1 MERDF
6 FLLTLHVPRTTLTP
20 PAPNPISVQV
30 PPRNTSSPGFTLIE
44 AGLATV
50 IVGVGFTA
58 LMGLFAACTQQNRAA
73 SHLTTATL
81 LAGNVQEMMAEL
93 PFSEPKAL
101 VATFG
106 PEPGETLATFDD
118 VDDLNGASIN
128 PPVDALRRPLGD
140 LSQYTQAVSV
150 ETVEAGRVTRGSSA
164 GDAVRVTVKVLYGS
178 GSDAP
183 QPLYELSWVRF
194 RQK

>member
-1 MERDF
+1 M
-6 FLLTLHVPRTTLTP
+6 
-20 PAPNPISVQV
+20 
-30 PPRNTSSPGFTLIE
+30 PPRKPSSPGFTLIE
-44 AGLATV
+44 AGLATI

-73 SHLTTATL
+73 SQLTTATL
-81 LAGNVQEMMAEL
+81 LAGNIQELMAEL
-93 PFSEPKAL
+93 PFAEPKAL

-150 ETVEAGRVTRGSSA
+150 ETVEAGRVTRASSA

-183 QPLYELSWVRF
+183 QPVYELSWVRF

>member
-1 MERDF
+1 M
-6 FLLTLHVPRTTLTP
+6 PR
-20 PAPNPISVQV
+20 
-30 PPRNTSSPGFTLIE
+30 RRSSSGFTLIE

-73 SHLTTATL
+73 AQLTTATL
-81 LAGNVQEMMAEL
+81 LAGNIQELMAEL
-93 PFSEPKAL
+93 PFAEPKAL

-118 VDDLNGASIN
+118 VDDFNGAAIG

-140 LSQYTQAVSV
+140 LSQYAQAVSV
-150 ETVEAGRVTRGSSA
+150 EPVEAGRVTQASAA
-164 GDAVRVTVKVLYGS
+164 GDAVRVTVKILYATG
-178 GSDAP
+178 GAAR
-183 QPLYELSWVRF
+183 QPVYELSWVRF